1 MMMMMIII
9 TAVVAAAAAA
19 VIIIVIVIS
28 KIIIIIIFNG
38 YIQFKKTNPS
48 GSLTRIDPRALFHH
62 TRKEVFYL
70 TTHSKHFTYGYM
82 VLDIW

>member
-1 MMMMMIII
+1 MMMMIII
-9 TAVVAAAAAA
+9 ITIVVAAAAA

-28 KIIIIIIFNG
+28 KIIIIIFNG

-62 TRKEVFYL
+62 DKEGRKCF
-70 TTHSKHFTYGYM
+70 
-82 VLDIW
+82 I